1 MAGGRG
7 CYRASLS
14 VPCPPWR
21 GILVGVARTLRVE
34 PGELARAA
42 AEFETAAEGLCL
54 AVSVLAASMCPEPGL
69 FGVLPAAQAALAG
82 YDEKSRE
89 AVDGLRAVAR
99 TLEEE
104 VAAGLRATAAGYL
117 ATEEANVLR

>member
-1 MAGGRG
+1 
-7 CYRASLS
+7 LS
-14 VPCPPWR
+14 APCPPWR
-21 GILVGVARTLRVE
+21 GILVGMVQTLRVE

-42 AEFETAAEGLCL
+42 GEFETAAEGLFC
-54 AVSVLAASMCPEPGL
+54 AVSIVAATMCPEPGL

-82 YDEKSRE
+82 YQEKSRE

-99 TLEEE
+99 ALGQD
-104 VAAGLRATAAGYL
+104 VGAGLRATAAGYL

>member
-1 MAGGRG
+1 
-7 CYRASLS
+7 
-14 VPCPPWR
+14 
-21 GILVGVARTLRVE
+21 VAQILRVE

-42 AEFETAAEGLCL
+42 AEFETAADGLSL

-69 FGVLPAAQAALAG
+69 FGFAPVAQAALAA
-82 YDEKSRE
+82 YEEKSRD

-99 TLEEE
+99 ALERD

>member
-1 MAGGRG
+1 MSAPR
-7 CYRASLS
+7 
-14 VPCPPWR
+14 PPWR
-21 GILVGVARTLRVE
+21 SILVGVAQTLRVE

-42 AEFETAAEGLCL
+42 GEFETAAEGLSL

-69 FGVLPAAQAALAG
+69 FGFPPAAQVALAR
-82 YDEKSRE
+82 YQEKSRE

-99 TLEEE
+99 TLERD

-117 ATEEANVLR
+117 ATEEASVLR